1 MNDELQLIAELL
13 HDTSVITS
21 LELDSAWLSSPVAKK
36 YLEAIERLRGM
47 NYTPEQVYREVKAV
61 DYFNAGTV
69 EEIELLKSHATGEM
83 DIEETVN
90 KIHLKHVDGLLATA
104 SQSYIQSR
112 SQKDFL
118 EMQKYAELRADI
130 SVKKADGHLQRAFVE
145 FHKSLD
151 EESDALETY
160 KPLDDLLGGGITGG
174 KLIVMA
180 GRPATGKGHPNW
192 LEIPTPKG
200 KVRFGDLKP
209 NDYVFDQH
217 GKPTKVVG
225 VYPRGTLKTYEITLK
240 DGRKTI
246 VDEDHIWSVYTSKG
260 NLKEITTK
268 EIFETGTHRVDVN
281 GKKHARYSIPLNG
294 PVEYYPQSKSV
305 IDPYLI
311 GVYLGDGCSSERP
324 LTISGCD
331 EFVFIKVAEI
341 TNTKPKKI
349 SSKNYSWVFELKE
362 HKKNKKYLQTKDVF
376 SNIPEIVRYSHL
388 KEIPEYLMKS
398 SISERLELL
407 RGLFDTDGSAY
418 ISKNSPYVKYST
430 TSRKMAYQVRELLFS
445 IGYENKIRKDERGK
459 NICYEISVLAEVSK
473 LSELFKTSTKKN
485 VLLEC
490 DHKFRKK
497 FNRSIISEIKEAGY
511 EEVTCI
517 SVENKDQ
524 LYLCNDFIVTH
535 NTAFALN
542 LMEQMFEKNED
553 VACDFFTFEMGQ
565 NELITRLIAKKTRIN
580 SMLFLKKNNLS
591 PENKEKSRKAY
602 MRMIKE
608 YDLRVFTSE
617 YSKLNDI
624 KSAIKKNKN
633 RKNKYVAF
641 IDYAGLITVNDSR
654 KNERQVMNE
663 VTRELKK
670 LTTDYDITIILL
682 AQLSRA
688 VESRNDGKPILSDL
702 KESGSLE
709 QDANIVML
717 LSADKN
723 NSQKISCDVA
733 KNREGM
739 VGVAPFIF
747 NKQYMDFSIDF
758 DEWRS

>member
-1 MNDELQLIAELL
+1 MNNELSLVAEMLNNP
-13 HDTSVITS
+13 SIITS
-21 LELDSAWLSSPVAKK
+21 IDIDSEWFESPQQKMIV
-36 YLEAIERLRGM
+36 EALTRLRGM
-47 NYTPEQVYREVKAV
+47 NYTTEQVYREMRSI
-61 DYFNAGTV
+61 DLFSAGTV
-69 EEIELLKSHATGEM
+69 DDLETLKGLAPQLGIERELARQ
-83 DIEETVN
+83 
-90 KIHLKHVDGLLATA
+90 IHNAYLDRKLHTA
-104 SQSYIQSR
+104 ST
-112 SQKDFL
+112 D
-118 EMQKYAELRADI
+118 YAQTL
-130 SVKKADGHLQRAFVE
+130 SKTDGDKLQRLLEEKREVNHIKSDGRLDVAFAE
-145 FHKSLD
+145 FCDSLD
-151 EESDALETY
+151 RPSNAMTTY
-160 KPLDDLLGGGITGG
+160 KPLDDFLGGGITGG
-174 KLIVMA
+174 KLIVLA

-217 GKPTKVVG
+217 GKPTRVVG
-225 VYPRGTLKTYEITLK
+225 VYPRGTLKTFEVTLK

-281 GKKHARYSIPLNG
+281 EKKHARYSIPLNG
-294 PVEYYPQSKSV
+294 PVEYKPQNKSV
-305 IDPYLI
+305 VDPYLI
-311 GVYLGDGCSSERP
+311 GVFLGDGCSSERP

-331 EFVFIKVAEI
+331 EFVFKKVAET
-341 TNTKPKKI
+341 TNTKPKKL
-349 SSKNYSWVFELKE
+349 SLKNYSWVFELKE
-362 HKKNKKYLQTKDVF
+362 YKKNKKYLQTKDVF
-376 SNIPEIVRYSHL
+376 SDLPEVTRYSHL
-388 KEIPEYLMKS
+388 KEIPEYLMTS

-418 ISKNSPYVKYST
+418 ISKNSPYVKYNT

-445 IGYENKIRKDERGK
+445 VGYENRIRKDERGK
-459 NICYEISVLAEVSK
+459 NICYEISVLAEVCK
-473 LSELFKTSTKKN
+473 LSELFKTPTKKN

-490 DHKFRKK
+490 NHKFRKK
-497 FNRSIISEIKEAGY
+497 FNRSIISGIKEVGY

-542 LMEQMFEKNED
+542 IMYELFTKNND

-565 NELITRLIAKKTRIN
+565 NELMTRLVSKVTNIN
-580 SMLFLKKNNLS
+580 SLLFVGKDKLS
-591 PENKEKSRKAY
+591 PDNKVKAREAY
-602 MRMIKE
+602 EAMKRSFDM
-608 YDLRVFTSE
+608 RVFTSE
-617 YSKLNDI
+617 YSNLNDI
-624 KSAIKKNKN
+624 KYAIKKRIGDK
-633 RKNKYVAF
+633 RYVAF
-641 IDYAGLITVNDSR
+641 VDYAGLITVNDTR

-670 LTTDYDITIILL
+670 LTTDYGITIILL

-688 VESRNDGKPILSDL
+688 VEQRENKRPMLSDL

-709 QDANIVML
+709 QDANVTLL
-717 LSADKN
+717 LSADEKD
-723 NSQKISCDVA
+723 SRKIRCDVA

-739 VGVAPFIF
+739 TGIAPFIF
-747 NKQYMDFSIDF
+747 DKKHMDFSIDF
-758 DEWRS
+758 DEWRG